1 VYKEV
6 MFAAVLLTAFA
17 LTGKAAGTLE
27 RLVKVGDGLKF
38 PEGPAYDGK
47 GNVVVSNCS
56 ADYVTQFDAEGH
68 ATVLYKAASD
78 SFTFQKTNGMTY
90 YKDGSLFVCDF
101 GRNAII
107 RIHPDGKQEVYAD
120 RCDGQPFKGPN
131 DLAFD
136 PHGNL
141 YFSDPAGSD
150 EKNPIGCVYRVEQ
163 GTRKVTRVAEG
174 MAFPNGIAFSA
185 DAKTLYVAES
195 NRFRILRFAVQ
206 ADGSLGPQETY
217 SQFPQDYVPDGMNF
231 DSAGNLW
238 VALYTPGVV
247 GVVDTSGHLAR
258 ELPMPG
264 KGVTNVEFADRDLKT
279 LYITVTDTGAL
290 YKLRVETPGLPLFC
304 APPNRAKK

>member
-1 VYKEV
+1 MCSRSSRCRSTTRCCNSITSSSCRISARPPSPRARRWPCLPPRTWLPVFRAARCLMPSADGSGPARIQRKETDVYKGV

-27 RLVKVGDGLKF
+27 RLVKVGDGLQF

-56 ADYVTQFDAEGH
+56 ADYVTRFDAQGH
-68 ATVLYKAASD
+68 ATVLYKAAAD

-174 MAFPNGIAFSA
+174 MAFPNGVAFSA

-206 ADGSLGPQETY
+206 A
-217 SQFPQDYVPDGMNF
+217 
-231 DSAGNLW
+231 
-238 VALYTPGVV
+238 
-247 GVVDTSGHLAR
+247 
-258 ELPMPG
+258 
-264 KGVTNVEFADRDLKT
+264 
-279 LYITVTDTGAL
+279 
-290 YKLRVETPGLPLFC
+290 
-304 APPNRAKK
+304 